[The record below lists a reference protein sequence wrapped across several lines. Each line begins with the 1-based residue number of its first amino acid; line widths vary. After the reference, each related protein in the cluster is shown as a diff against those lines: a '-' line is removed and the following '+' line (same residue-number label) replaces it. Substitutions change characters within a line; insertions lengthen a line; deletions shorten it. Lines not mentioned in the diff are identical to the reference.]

1 MSKRT
6 PAADK
11 ENDTPRNSPSIP
23 EPGQGKR
30 GEEGYLGYLLRQ
42 ASAAHRLRME
52 RAMADVGV
60 TLPQFLVLTML
71 RAYTGISNADLAR
84 LTMLTPQTVS
94 VIVTNL
100 ERSGAITRRP
110 HAVHGRIQH
119 IDVTP
124 EGSALLAACRERSG
138 GIEQDLLEG
147 FSPKEEEVVR
157 RWLVHVARL
166 GSDKS
171 AP

>member
-6 PAADK
+6 PTAKADA
-11 ENDTPRNSPSIP
+11 DLPAIP
-23 EPGQGKR
+23 QPGQGKR

-60 TLPQFLVLTML
+60 TLPQFLVLTMI
-71 RAYTGISNADLAR
+71 RAYPGVSNADLAR
-84 LTMLTPQTVS
+84 LALLTPQTVS
-94 VIVTNL
+94 VIVANL
-100 ERSGAITRRP
+100 ERNGAIARRP

-124 EGSALLAACRERSG
+124 EGLALLDACRQRSR
-138 GIEQDLLEG
+138 GIEADLRAG
-147 FSPKEEEVVR
+147 FTPEEEQVIR
-157 RWLVHVARL
+157 RWLVHVAMQ
-166 GSDKS
+166 GGEKPAS
-171 AP
+171 

>member
-1 MSKRT
+1 MSKRAPT
-6 PAADK
+6 TNVGN
-11 ENDTPRNSPSIP
+11 ELDTPFIP

-52 RAMADVGV
+52 RAMTDVGV
-60 TLPQFLVLTML
+60 TLPQFLVLTMI
-71 RAYTGISNADLAR
+71 RAYPGVSNADLAR
-84 LTMLTPQTVS
+84 LAMLTPQTVS
-94 VIVTNL
+94 VIVANL

-124 EGSALLAACRERSG
+124 EGSALLAACRKRSG
-138 GIEQDLLEG
+138 GIERELLEG
-147 FSPKEEEVVR
+147 FTPEEEQVVR
-157 RWLVHVARL
+157 RWLVHAAMV
-166 GSDKS
+166 GSDK
-171 AP
+171 AAT